1 MSGQLTCGNCG
12 HSWWS
17 NASSARTRC
26 GACRNVVYVPAH
38 LRNGANSGG
47 GLEHPS
53 IAPSHREAWNGED
66 DESPY
71 SGATVLVVIGFVVVL
86 VVAGVIWLRR
96 NNKAPSE
103 PGYELTMGAMTR
115 WSCGHE
121 ATLSRSLDP
130 GVTAART
137 SCPFC
142 GHAGIAGQYVGG
154 QLVTW
159 RALEAPAHG

>member
-1 MSGQLTCGNCG
+1 
-12 HSWWS
+12 
-17 NASSARTRC
+17 
-26 GACRNVVYVPAH
+26 V
-38 LRNGANSGG
+38 RNGANNDGS
-47 GLEHPS
+47 LEHPS
-53 IAPSHREAWNGED
+53 IAPSHREANGED

-96 NNKAPSE
+96 NKAPSE

-121 ATLSRSLDP
+121 ANLSRPLDP
-130 GVTAART
+130 GVTVATA

-142 GHAGIAGQYVGG
+142 GRQGIAGQYLGG
-154 QLVTW
+154 RLVSS
-159 RALEAPAHG
+159 

>member
-1 MSGQLTCGNCG
+1 MVEQRQLCTQ
-12 HSWWS
+12 SLWS
-17 NASSARTRC
+17 LRSVT
-26 GACRNVVYVPAH
+26 YVPAH
-38 LRNGANSGG
+38 VRNGANSDGSQ
-47 GLEHPS
+47 PFN
-53 IAPSHREAWNGED
+53 REAWSDED
-66 DESPY
+66 DASPY
-71 SGATVLVVIGFVVVL
+71 SGASVLVVIGFVVVL